1 MNIKIGDTLIKDASL
16 TGSPSITSPKVLG
29 VSFHTD
35 LTLDELADVF
45 SAENAAQITLLDS
58 NGNATKI
65 FFNDKLTS
73 LQIETLSGKRGVSAA
88 FLVTPV
94 DVPSVDSELKKKV
107 AVLEEELAVVKA
119 ENQTMN
125 EALAAIEEGIVN
137 A

>member
-16 TGSPSITSPKVLG
+16 TGSPSLTSPKVLG

-73 LQIETLSGKRGVSAA
+73 LQIETLGGKRGVSAA

-94 DVPSVDSELKKKV
+94 DVPNVDSELKEKV
-107 AVLEEELAVVKA
+107 ATLEKELAVVKA

-125 EALAAIEEGIVN
+125 DALAAIEEGIAN

>member
-16 TGSPSITSPKVLG
+16 TGSPSLTSPKVLG

-73 LQIETLSGKRGVSAA
+73 LQIETLGGKRGVSAA

-94 DVPSVDSELKKKV
+94 DVSSVDNELKEKV
-107 AVLEEELAVVKA
+107 AALEKELAVVKA
-119 ENQTMN
+119 ENQAMN
-125 EALAAIEEGIVN
+125 DALAAIEEGIAN

>member
-107 AVLEEELAVVKA
+107 AALEEELAVVRD
-119 ENQTMN
+119 ENQIMTN
-125 EALAAIEEGIVN
+125 ALAAIEEGIAN